1 MQARLHVGAF
11 KADKVGLKRQI
22 SFEHL
27 KSWDKL
33 LL

>member
-11 KADKVGLKRQI
+11 KADKVGLKCGHPSKRQI

-27 KSWDKL
+27 KS
-33 LL
+33 